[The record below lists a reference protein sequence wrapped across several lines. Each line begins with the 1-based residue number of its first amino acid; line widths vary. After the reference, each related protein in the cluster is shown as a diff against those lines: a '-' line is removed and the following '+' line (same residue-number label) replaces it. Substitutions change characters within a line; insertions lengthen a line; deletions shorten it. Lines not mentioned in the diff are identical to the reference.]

1 MTIEAV
7 DRRSR
12 GLRPHHRSE
21 AVGLSGVLR
30 RLDWLLLAAL
40 AATAGYGLWAID
52 GITMHDAGGSS
63 MSRQALY
70 VFALPEKR

>member
-7 DRRSR
+7 DRRAR
-12 GLRPHHRSE
+12 GLRTRRNAE

-40 AATAGYGLWAID
+40 AATAGFGLWAIFLLL
-52 GITMHDAGGSS
+52 TEVLFKA
-63 MSRQALY
+63 
-70 VFALPEKR
+70 